1 MRFARIDL
9 DRYGCFT
16 GQTIEFGP
24 ASPDGDLH
32 LVYGP
37 NEAGKSTLRDACID
51 FLFGFPHQTK
61 YGYLHANDLL
71 QIGANVEAG
80 GQSLEGRRI
89 KRNKNSLLGGDGE
102 PVSDAALT
110 AVLGNVTRTSYEQMF
125 SLDEDSL
132 EAGGEEILRSEGDLG
147 ALLFSAA
154 SGLSS
159 LSTGLEAIRTEAETF
174 YRKSARNHRLN
185 EAKDALKAL
194 QDRIREIDV
203 QANTF
208 ERLRSEETL
217 KRERHSEAKEA
228 RDRNRRQ
235 LDEYKSLLDTVEPWR
250 ELQAFQKELDAVADA
265 PSLPTDWLEEAEK
278 LVRREASAKSAVKES
293 QRAVE
298 RIRQTIDAIDVDETM
313 LGLAAAIKRL
323 TDLDLEARYRTSQ
336 DIETRH
342 RELQSIEQDIDGLIA
357 RLGRSKGGDAST
369 LLLPAATVGTLQGLI
384 EQRSGLL
391 ADEKT
396 ARLEYDDA
404 EASERAAAVDLES
417 IGDVGDL
424 SALADQVSRARE
436 QANGHGVEALEEQC
450 SGLARSLDESITGL
464 SPWSGD
470 REALAASMALDVG
483 ILEKLRSDASAI
495 QSEMAT
501 LTNEVTRRDD
511 EKAELEAEIAAAIQS
526 GGIVDDASVRDALS
540 ARDAAWKRHREGL
553 DSNPI
558 HSPEALRDTGN
569 AFEAAMDE
577 NDRLAGTRL
586 QQTSEL
592 SALRQAQTRLAK
604 CEAAITRAQE
614 KRTTLASRESEH
626 TESLGQM
633 LEHLGLPITF
643 PLDAIDAWLAKR
655 DAALSRLGELARTE
669 DARDEARQ
677 RFDGAMASI
686 GEAMANAGLDAGELD
701 WRACLKRCDDAIAD
715 WGSLRRKHTDA
726 EAALRLAKQETE
738 KRKKRLEQAEAARI
752 AWDEEWSS
760 VLGETWIGEGAPSAV
775 QEIVRVLDD
784 LAIKLEKANALQV
797 RIAAMKADRE
807 NYEAEVARL
816 CTAAGEPFDDSDPVG
831 RADALRSRASAAE
844 EAARRRKERV
854 EERDEAERRLT
865 AAEAERDAVASRIS
879 EMSKAV
885 AAPDLEA
892 LIVAL
897 KQSAQK
903 ARLEHQIE
911 RSQMALCKLLGAASF
926 SDAQTTLSDKHTTPE
941 DIDKIRAEHDT
952 LDNSQGDED
961 AHVTALHHDWKTA
974 EEALSAIGGDDEV
987 ARLEEQRQVL
997 LLDIEQEAHAFMR
1010 LSAGETLVSEAL
1022 RTYRE
1027 THRSSMMRHASDA
1040 FAGITRGA
1048 FRSLVSAPGKKGDVL
1063 VGVRRD
1069 GSSIVANEM
1078 SRGTRFQLYLAL
1090 RIAGHAEFTK
1100 HRETLPFFADDVLEP
1115 FDDDRS
1121 AETFAHLSLMSKRGQ
1136 VVYLTHHR
1144 HLCDLAKSVCG
1155 DAVTVHELP
1164 DRAVSGQ

>member
-24 ASPDGDLH
+24 ASSDGDLH

-51 FLFGFPHQTK
+51 FLFGFPHQTR

-71 QIGANVEAG
+71 QIGARVEVG
-80 GQSLEGRRI
+80 GQNLEGRRI

-102 PVSDAALT
+102 PASDAALT
-110 AVLGNVTRTSYEQMF
+110 AVLGNVSRTSYEQMF

-174 YRKSARNHRLN
+174 YRRSARNHRLN
-185 EAKDALKAL
+185 EAKEALKVL
-194 QDRIREIDV
+194 HDRIREIDV

-235 LDEYKSLLDTVEPWR
+235 LDAFKSLLDAVEPWR
-250 ELQAFQKELDAVADA
+250 ELQTFQKEFDAVADA
-265 PSLPTDWLEEAEK
+265 PNLPNDWLDEAEK
-278 LVRREASAKSAVKES
+278 LVGREASAKSAVREN
-293 QRAVE
+293 QRAVD
-298 RIRQTIDAIDVDETM
+298 RIAETIDAIDVDEPM
-313 LGLAAAIKRL
+313 LGLVSAVKRL

-391 ADEKT
+391 ADVKT
-396 ARLEYDDA
+396 ARQEYDDA
-404 EASERAAAVDLES
+404 EANEQAAAVELES
-417 IGDVGDL
+417 IGDVADL
-424 SALADQVSRARE
+424 SALAAQVLLLRRRTDDHNLE
-436 QANGHGVEALEEQC
+436 ILEEQC
-450 SGLARSLDESITGL
+450 SSLARSLDEAIAGL

-470 REALAASMALDVG
+470 REALAALRVPDVG
-483 ILEKLRSDASAI
+483 TLEKLRGDASEI
-495 QSEMAT
+495 QSQLSVLMNEAT
-501 LTNEVTRRDD
+501 QRDD
-511 EKAELEAEIAAAIQS
+511 EKTELKAEIAAAIQS
-526 GGIVDDASVRDALS
+526 GGIVGDASARDAQS

-553 DSNPI
+553 DSETI
-558 HSPEALRDTGN
+558 HSAEVLRDTAN
-569 AFEAAMDE
+569 AFEAAMHE

-604 CEAAITRAQE
+604 CEAVLSRTQE
-614 KRTTLASRESEH
+614 KQTTLASRESEH
-626 TESLGQM
+626 AASLGKM
-633 LEHLGLPITF
+633 LEHLGLPSTF
-643 PLDAIDAWLAKR
+643 PLDAVDAWLAKR
-655 DAALSRLGELARTE
+655 DAALARLGELTRVE
-669 DARDEARQ
+669 DACAEAKH
-677 RFDGAMASI
+677 RFEDAMASI
-686 GEAMANAGLDAGELD
+686 GDAMASADLDADKLD
-701 WRACLKRCDDAIAD
+701 WRARLESCDKAIAD
-715 WGSLRRKHTDA
+715 WESQRRKQTEM
-726 EAALRLAKQETE
+726 EAALRLAKHETE
-738 KRKKRLEQAEAARI
+738 RRRKRMEQAGGARTT
-752 AWDEEWSS
+752 WDEEWSS
-760 VLGETWIGEGAPSAV
+760 TLGETWIGEGAPSAV

-797 RIAAMKADRE
+797 RIAAMKHDRE
-807 NYEAEVARL
+807 TYEAEVARL
-816 CTAAGEPFDDSDPVG
+816 CVAADAPFDESNPLAC
-831 RADALRSRASAAE
+831 ADALRSMASAAE
-844 EAARRRKERV
+844 EAARRRKERGD
-854 EERDEAERRLT
+854 EREEAERRLAT
-865 AAEAERDAVASRIS
+865 AEAERDAVAERIS
-879 EMSKAV
+879 EMNKAV
-885 AAPDLEA
+885 AAPDLET

-897 KQSAQK
+897 KRSDQK
-903 ARLEHQIE
+903 TQLKRQIE
-911 RSQMALCKLLGAASF
+911 RSQVALCKLLGAASF
-926 SDAQTTLSDKHTTPE
+926 DDAQTTLSDKLATPE
-941 DIDKIRAEHDT
+941 DIVELRAEHDM
-952 LDNSQGDED
+952 LANSQGDED
-961 AHVTALHHDWKTA
+961 VHVTSLYHDWKTA

-1090 RIAGHAEFTK
+1090 RIAGHAEFAK

-1121 AETFAHLSLMSKRGQ
+1121 AETFTHLSLMSKRGQ

-1144 HLCDLAKSVCG
+1144 HLCELARTVCG
-1155 DAVTVHELP
+1155 DAVTIHELP

>member
-24 ASPDGDLH
+24 ASSDGDLH

-61 YGYLHANDLL
+61 YAYLHANDLL
-71 QIGANVEAG
+71 QIGASVEAG
-80 GQSLEGRRI
+80 GQILEGRRI
-89 KRNKNSLLGGDGE
+89 KRNKNSLLGADGE
-102 PVSDAALT
+102 PVSDGVLT
-110 AVLGNVTRTSYEQMF
+110 AVLGNVSRTSYEQMF

-159 LSTGLEAIRTEAETF
+159 LSRGLEAIRTEAETF
-174 YRKSARNHRLN
+174 YRRSARNHRLN
-185 EAKDALKAL
+185 EAKEALKVL
-194 QDRIREIDV
+194 QERIRELDV

-208 ERLRSEETL
+208 ERLRSEEAL

-235 LDEYKSLLDTVEPWR
+235 LDASKSVLDAVEPWR
-250 ELQAFQKELDAVADA
+250 ELLSFQKELDAVADA
-265 PSLPTDWLEEAEK
+265 PNLPTDWLEEAEK
-278 LVRREASAKSAVKES
+278 LIGREASARSAVKES
-293 QRAVE
+293 RRAVD
-298 RIRQTIDAIDVDETM
+298 RIRETIDAIDVDEPM
-313 LGLAAAIKRL
+313 LGLASAVKRL
-323 TDLDLEARYRTSQ
+323 TDLDLEARFRTSQ
-336 DIETRH
+336 DIDTRR
-342 RELQSIEQDIDGLIA
+342 RELQSIEQDIDGLIV

-396 ARLEYDDA
+396 ARREYDDA
-404 EASERAAAVDLES
+404 EANERAAAAELEG
-417 IGDVGDL
+417 IGDVDDL
-424 SALADQVSRARE
+424 SALADQFSRLRE
-436 QANGHGVEALEEQC
+436 QANGRGLEALEEQC
-450 SGLARSLDESITGL
+450 SSLARSLNEAIAGL

-470 REALAASMALDVG
+470 REALAASMALDAG
-483 ILEKLRSDASAI
+483 TLEKLKSDASAI
-495 QSEMAT
+495 QSEMTT

-511 EKAELEAEIAAAIQS
+511 EKAELEAEIATAIQS
-526 GGIVDDASVRDALS
+526 GGIVDDSAARDARS
-540 ARDAAWKRHREGL
+540 ARDTAWKLHRQGL
-553 DSNPI
+553 DSDPV
-558 HSPEALRDTGN
+558 HSPDVLRDTAN

-592 SALRQAQTRLAK
+592 SALRQAHTRLAK
-604 CEAAITRAQE
+604 CEAVLSRAQE
-614 KRTTLASRESEH
+614 KQTILAARESEH
-626 TESLGQM
+626 AASLGKL
-633 LEHLGLPITF
+633 LEHLGLPSTY
-643 PLDAIDAWLAKR
+643 PLDAVDAWLAKR
-655 DAALSRLGELARTE
+655 DAALARLSELTRIE
-669 DARDEARQ
+669 DACAEAKH
-677 RFDGAMASI
+677 RFDDALAAIGDAMAT
-686 GEAMANAGLDAGELD
+686 AGLDAEELD
-701 WRACLKRCDDAIAD
+701 WRARLEHCDGAIED
-715 WGSLRRKHTDA
+715 WESQRRKQT
-726 EAALRLAKQETE
+726 ETVAALRLAKQETE
-738 KRKKRLEQAEAARI
+738 RRKKRLEQADFARA
-752 AWDEEWSS
+752 AWDTEWSS
-760 VLGETWIGEGAPSAV
+760 ALGETWIGEGAPSAV

-797 RIAAMKADRE
+797 RIAAMKHDRE
-807 NYEAEVARL
+807 TYEAEVARL
-816 CTAAGEPFDDSDPVG
+816 CTAAGEPFDESNPLAG
-831 RADALRSRASAAE
+831 ADALRSRVAAAD
-844 EAARRRKERV
+844 EAARRRKERCD
-854 EERDEAERRLT
+854 ERDEEERRLA
-865 AAEAERDAVASRIS
+865 AAEAERDAVAARIS
-879 EMSKAV
+879 EMNEAV

-903 ARLEHQIE
+903 TQLEQQIE
-911 RSQMALCKLLGAASF
+911 RSQVALCKLLGAASF
-926 SDAQTTLSDKHTTPE
+926 DDAQTTLTDKLATSE
-941 DIDKIRAEHDT
+941 DIDELRAEHDT
-952 LDNSQGDED
+952 LANSQGDED
-961 AHVTALHHDWKTA
+961 GHVTSLYHEWKTA

-1090 RIAGHAEFTK
+1090 RIAGHAEFAK

-1121 AETFAHLSLMSKRGQ
+1121 AETFTHLSLMSKRGQ

-1144 HLCDLAKSVCG
+1144 HLCELARTVCG
-1155 DAVTVHELP
+1155 DAVTIHELP